1 MSKTILIV
9 GAGPGIGLA
18 TAKRF
23 AREDFRVVLAARNAD
38 KLKGMSDALS
48 GQGAEVVE
56 EIVDLRD
63 AAAVDALVSRYAPD
77 IDVLH
82 YNAGVLRYSEG
93 QLRTDPLGDLAV
105 DTIEDDVA
113 VNVTGALA
121 VLRAALPAFY
131 NRGSG
136 SILLTGGG
144 LATTP
149 HPDLLTLSV
158 GKAGIRA
165 MAQGLFEVSRGHGV
179 HVGVVT
185 VAKLVSPASAEA
197 DEVADLFWGLHAQPK
212 AEWAWE
218 ELYS

>member
-1 MSKTILIV
+1 MKTILII

-18 TAKRF
+18 TAERF
-23 AREDFRVVLAARNAD
+23 AREGFRIVLAARNTD
-38 KLKGMSDALS
+38 KLKDMSGTLA
-48 GQGAEVVE
+48 GHGADVIS
-56 EIVDLRD
+56 EIVEIRD
-63 AAAVDALVSRYAPD
+63 AAAVDGLVSRYAPD

-82 YNAGVLRYSEG
+82 YNAGVLRYQEG

-105 DTIEDDVA
+105 DTIEDDVS

-121 VLRAALPAFY
+121 ALRAALPAFY
-131 NRGSG
+131 DRGSG

-144 LATTP
+144 LGTAP

-165 MAQGLFEVSRGHGV
+165 MAQGLFEVSRNHGV

-185 VAKLVSPASAEA
+185 VAKLVNPSSSEA
-197 DEVADLFWGLHAQPK
+197 DDVAELFWGLHAQPQR
-212 AEWAWE
+212 EWVWE
-218 ELYS
+218 RLYA